1 MKKSNFTSQ
10 RIILYTI
17 IPLISLSWYIY
28 SGRIYHTE
36 ADKKTQKKFIS
47 PEDLN
52 DIPSSLL
59 KIAKAYPDFIDS
71 VDCCN
76 LYWKDGSTMK
86 YDDGIENKDYETM
99 LDNPSLKDQMSMV
112 YPNGRD
118 YIIPPPKNFDPG
130 RIRNE
135 DFFKKIYGSSESEV
149 RSNLVEINWLPNS
162 LNKKIMITSVNGVD
176 KALQKVSD
184 ELDRLPDDMLKYVK
198 RLGGTFNWRPIL
210 NTNRMSPHSYGIAID
225 INTAYSDYWEWEKGS
240 GYKNRIPMEIIE
252 VFEKYGFIW
261 GGKWFHYDTMH
272 FEYRPELL
280 IK

>member
-1 MKKSNFTSQ
+1 MIKCIFTS
-10 RIILYTI
+10 RKSILFTA
-17 IPLISLSWYIY
+17 IPLLLLSGLIFSGKIYDQRTDNSTQEKFLSNEY
-28 SGRIYHTE
+28 SGE
-36 ADKKTQKKFIS
+36 
-47 PEDLN
+47 
-52 DIPSSLL
+52 IPSGLL
-59 KIAKAYPDFIDS
+59 KLAKAYPDFIDS

-86 YDDGIENKDYETM
+86 YNDGIENKDYETM
-99 LDNPSLKDQMSMV
+99 LDNPSLKNQMSMV
-112 YPNGRD
+112 YPDGSD
-118 YIIPPPKNFDPG
+118 YTIPPPENFDPG
-130 RIRNE
+130 RIRND
-135 DFFKKIYGSSESEV
+135 DFFKKMYGSSESEV
-149 RSNLVEINWLPNS
+149 RTNLVEINWLPNS
-162 LNKKIMITSVNGVD
+162 LHKKILITSINGVD

-184 ELDRLPDDMLKYVK
+184 ELDRLPDDMLIYVK

-225 INTAYSDYWEWEKGS
+225 INTAYSNYWEWEKGS
-240 GYKNRIPMEIIE
+240 GYKNRIPMEIVE